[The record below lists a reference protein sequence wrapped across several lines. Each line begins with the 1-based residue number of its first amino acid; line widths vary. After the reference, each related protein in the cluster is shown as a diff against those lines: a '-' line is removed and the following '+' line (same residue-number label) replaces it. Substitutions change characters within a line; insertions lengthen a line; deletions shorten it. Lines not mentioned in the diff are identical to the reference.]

1 MTVTRSQKEQ
11 SLAELVEKFK
21 AAKSVVFSQ
30 NNGLTVNELQEL
42 RKGLLANKAELK
54 VAKKTLMKIAAK
66 EAGYPDIPT
75 GEMQGPVAAVFSYDD
90 IIVGA
95 KSIYDYAKKHKA
107 LALLG
112 GLLDGK
118 VLSIAEAKT
127 LATLPSKEELIAKLL
142 YMFKYPITGFHG
154 VLKNTMAGFVRAL
167 DAISKKTT

>member
-11 SLAELVEKFK
+11 VLAELVEKFK

-30 NNGLTVNELQEL
+30 NNGLTVNELKEL
-42 RKGLLANKAELK
+42 RRLLLSNKAELK
-54 VAKKTLMKIAAK
+54 VSKKTLMRIAAK
-66 EAGYPDIPT
+66 EAGYPEIPT
-75 GEMQGPVAAVFSYDD
+75 GAMPGPVAAVFSYDD

-95 KSIYDYAKKHKA
+95 KSVNDYAKKHKA

-118 VLSIAEAKT
+118 VLSLVETKT
-127 LATLPSKEELIAKLL
+127 LATLPSREELISKLL
-142 YMFKYPITGFHG
+142 YMFKYPVTGFHG